1 MPEPWAHVWFMRS
14 AARACAASSAT
25 VSLADRRPGL
35 EPLRRRLLARAHRGD
50 HPRRG
55 RDAAVD
61 ARSPAA
67 HRPGVAGLTS
77 WSSAQQAV
85 LIADVA
91 ESCRPHRGEVTPT
104 TPAVPHGPGTPAR
117 TCTSRAHT
125 APTRCPQRA
134 VSGRRQPLTVNGKT
148 AVQKANWM
156 VIMQVGKAS
165 CDIS

>member
-1 MPEPWAHVWFMRS
+1 MVLRS
-14 AARACAASSAT
+14 AARAYATSSAT
-25 VSLADRRPGL
+25 VRMADRRPFAAGRRRPGL

-104 TPAVPHGPGTPAR
+104 TPAVPHGPGTPAPYAYQP
-117 TCTSRAHT
+117 CPHDAHKRA
-125 APTRCPQRA
+125 A
-134 VSGRRQPLTVNGKT
+134 SGRRQPLTVNGKT
-148 AVQKANWM
+148 AVQKANWI
-156 VIMQVGKAS
+156 VIMQVGKAP
-165 CDIS
+165 